1 MSRKSIPSGNMD
13 HRGQVGGGQGV
24 KERTNM
30 SCTHVSCHRLQTYA
44 CIAKT
49 HFSPVISCAVFQ
61 SHLTLQSNSHIT
73 ISGIYTQNQTF
84 VLDVVL
90 WHISYFTYQA
100 LVFAFVSE
108 YISGNGRDR
117 LSQDFRHFVLPDAS
131 HAHTVIVSLFNLF
144 FKSFVSLSVFQKVT
158 FYLHFIVF
166 K

>member
-30 SCTHVSCHRLQTYA
+30 SCTHVPCHRLQTYA

-90 WHISYFTYQA
+90 WHILTLQIRP
-100 LVFAFVSE
+100 LC
-108 YISGNGRDR
+108 
-117 LSQDFRHFVLPDAS
+117 LH
-131 HAHTVIVSLFNLF
+131 LFQNI
-144 FKSFVSLSVFQKVT
+144 FQKT
-158 FYLHFIVF
+158 RETQTIIGFP
-166 K
+166 